1 MDAKPAKYAPKSDQ
15 NVIDLILGFPFAWI
29 VSNGG
34 TFNASPLPIRP
45 VIEVGELTALIG
57 HFGRNNPQVERL
69 RASPQAHILF
79 LGPHGYISPSWL
91 SDRTQAATWNYAS
104 AVFACDIELIEDAA
118 GIESLLRDLI
128 DSQEAGR
135 EKAWSLD
142 DMGERAARLARGV
155 VGFRATIT
163 DRQAT
168 FKLGQDEADRE
179 YEEMMAVLDREG
191 ATDLVT
197 AMRTQ
202 NPGRSG
208 RSER

>member
-1 MDAKPAKYAPKSDQ
+1 MDPKPAKYAPKSDQ
-15 NVIDLILGFPFAWI
+15 NIIDLIFNFPFAWV

-45 VIEVGELTALIG
+45 VIGNGQLTGFLG

-69 RASPQAHILF
+69 RADPHAHILF
-79 LGPHGYISPSWL
+79 MGAHGYISPSWL
-91 SDRTQAATWNYAS
+91 SDRTQAPTWNYAS
-104 AVFACDIELIEDAA
+104 AAFACELELIEDAA
-118 GIESLLRDLI
+118 GIEALLRDLI

-135 EKAWSLD
+135 ENAWSLD

-191 ATDLVT
+191 AADLVA

-202 NPGRSG
+202 NPGRP
-208 RSER
+208 ER